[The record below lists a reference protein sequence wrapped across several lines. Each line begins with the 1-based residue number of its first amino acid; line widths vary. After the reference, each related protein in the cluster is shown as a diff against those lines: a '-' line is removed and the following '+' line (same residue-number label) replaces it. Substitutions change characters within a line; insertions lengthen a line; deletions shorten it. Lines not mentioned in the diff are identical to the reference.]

1 LDERIL
7 LKLKIDISDLFKFD
21 DNIILEYEAELV
33 FESNTNFFLKI
44 FYEAADKHVARIMSW
59 DPKYSY
65 SILSKFT
72 VVKVVTPT
80 RLIHVDFCD
89 YFYKGMSSSTDYRE
103 FGKEYFIIRLQG
115 IKLVYEAPEQLESN
129 FYLNQTAFRLIELNY
144 RYNVNIPWKNEEFKF
159 EPTNNIKEF
168 IEFNNIKF
176 IPEHNFFV
184 NNKSTD
190 LQVNIEKEPR
200 FRIVHSCT
208 TEREVKDHVNSLCDL
223 YSFYTNKKI
232 DWKHSRIYAD
242 GKLFVEIRE
251 TVQEENRGLH
261 GIFIWDFA
269 QNPLNLIR
277 NVAPKSIIDNKEL
290 VSKLV
295 ERFNYALK
303 IGNETKFMILYNIL
317 EKLRNHYILTGQIES
332 EKAGSPPN
340 PNKVR
345 DEYKFMH
352 GVSKTNDFIKK
363 ILKQITEI
371 VAPEDKMTFE
381 SEIANK
387 VPDIKLMSM
396 SNQFDN
402 YFKFANVEPKNYNL
416 DFEELKGLRNKIFHG
431 RRVDDKNQLDK
442 VNWYEHLPKL
452 TGELMI
458 KFFGIDDLKS
468 IDKKRNFG

>member
-7 LKLKIDISDLFKFD
+7 LKLKIDISDLFEFEG
-21 DNIILEYEAELV
+21 NIILDYDAELV

-44 FYEAADKHVARIMSW
+44 FYEPSDKHFKRIMSW

-72 VVKVVTPT
+72 VAKVVTPQ

-89 YFYKGMSSSTDYRE
+89 YFYKGMSSSTTYKE

-129 FYLNQTAFRLIELNY
+129 VYLNHTAFRLIELNY
-144 RYNVNIPWKNEEFKF
+144 RYHMNFFWKNEEFKF
-159 EPTNNIKEF
+159 EPINGIKEF
-168 IEFNNIKF
+168 IEFGNIKF
-176 IPEHNFFV
+176 IPEHNFIL

-190 LQVNIEKEPR
+190 IQVNIEKEPR

-208 TEREVKDHVNSLCDL
+208 TDKEIKDYITVLCDL

-232 DWKHSRIYAD
+232 DWQHSRIYVD
-242 GKLFVEIRE
+242 GKLFIEIRD
-251 TVQEENRGLH
+251 TVQEENRDLH

-269 QNPLNLIR
+269 QNPLNLIT
-277 NVAPKSIIDNKEL
+277 NVNPKTLIDNKEL

-303 IGNETKFMILYNIL
+303 VGNETKFMILYNIL
-317 EKLRNHYILTGQIES
+317 EQLRNHYILTGEIES
-332 EKAGSPPN
+332 EKAGNPPN
-340 PNKVR
+340 INKVR
-345 DEYKFMH
+345 DEYKFVL
-352 GVSKTNDFIKK
+352 GIKKTNEFIKG

-371 VAPEDKMTFE
+371 VDPIDKEAFE
-381 SEIANK
+381 SGISAK

-402 YFKFANVEPKNYNL
+402 YFKFTNVDPKNYKL

-431 RRVDDKNQLDK
+431 RHVDDRSQLDK

-458 KFFGIDDLKS
+458 KFFGINDLKT
-468 IDKKRNFG
+468 IEKKRDFG